1 MATFANLSDQDAFTV
16 LQILSYVR
24 TKDQSPRPTHG
35 GNIRPGP
42 SKVNAPG
49 ESNLPTSK
57 EIRVRKPVGFDFE
70 SEWEETFP

>member
-1 MATFANLSDQDAFTV
+1 M
-16 LQILSYVR
+16 R

-49 ESNLPTSK
+49 KSNLPTSK
-57 EIRVRKPVGFDFE
+57 EIRVRKPVGFDLE
-70 SEWEETFP
+70 SAWEETFP